1 MGHRK
6 SNVWGGIKCLYLNQE
21 TNGQPNVTIN
31 ELEKEHSEAKASR
44 RKKIKKKIRTEIIK

>member
-21 TNGQPNVTIN
+21 TNGQPNFTIN